1 MNWPTTFSALSTLLI
16 VLLTS
21 CPPPPTAAAIPTY
34 SHSHLDSEKTSNAL
48 PLQAR
53 ALGGI
58 LICNGPNATQ
68 PCAYSVYEMETCYN
82 LPAPFFRN
90 ASTFA
95 LDEGVGIVILTS
107 STRSINSMSCGE
119 ICTSPEGCTLGGV
132 SSQYEHKFNL
142 SAVGWDHYISS
153 FECHLGGAPSV
164 P

>member
-1 MNWPTTFSALSTLLI
+1 IPTMNWLLI
-16 VLLTS
+16 ILVTS
-21 CPPPPTAAAIPTY
+21 CPPPTAAMPTY
-34 SHSHLDSEKTSNAL
+34 SHPDKTSNAL
-48 PLQAR
+48 QAR
-53 ALGGI
+53 TLGGV

-82 LPAPFFRN
+82 LPEPFFRN

-95 LDEGVGIVILTS
+95 PDEGGWYCYPYI
-107 STRSINSMSCGE
+107 MSCGE

-132 SSQYEHKFNL
+132 SFQYEHKFNL

-153 FECHLGGAPSV
+153 FECHLGAAPSV